1 LSRSL
6 ILHPD
11 RLFPAEPSVRD
22 LARSLYAAVSDLPVV
37 GASRRTDPEAFAADR
52 PFANATDLI
61 VANDPAVHRL
71 LHSQGVDLK
80 QLGAPG
86 EEEPSLAIP
95 RKAWR
100 LFAHQA
106 KAFRGTTQ
114 GLWLDQVFS
123 QVFGLSV
130 RLDDETA
137 DLYYDTIGEAL
148 AKPAFRPRALA
159 DRLNIE
165 QIATPTCPTQP
176 LDAFGQLA
184 QSGWNGRLVP
194 TYEPDAVID
203 VDDERFDGA
212 MSDFAAATGED
223 VYTWRG
229 YLKAHRKRRAQFIAL
244 GAKASVHRHPTAA
257 TADLAPSHAA
267 ALFATIVSGRA
278 TGQEPELFRA
288 QMLTEMAR
296 MSLDDGLVMTLR
308 TGAFSN
314 HDRALF
320 RDHGRDRGADI
331 PRVAEYVQA
340 LRPLLN
346 LYGADPRLVLV
357 VQASDDA
364 ALARELA
371 PMAGHYAALRLAPGA
386 TFFDGPD
393 ALRRFREMTV
403 ETAGFANSTGFS
415 DEAASIL
422 SLAPRHDMARRSDC
436 GWLAGLVAQHRLTED
451 DAHEIAR
458 DLAYGAARP
467 PRRLDGPTPKLL
479 SQSA

>member
-11 RLFPAEPSVRD
+11 RLLPADPIVRD
-22 LARSLYAAVSDLPVV
+22 IARSLYGAVADLPVS
-37 GASRRTDPEAFAADR
+37 GASRRIDPETFAADR
-52 PFANATDLI
+52 PFANACDLI

-86 EEEPSLAIP
+86 EDEPFLAIP

-100 LFAHQA
+100 LFARHA

-123 QVFGLSV
+123 EVFGLSV
-130 RLDDETA
+130 HLEADTA

-148 AKPAFRPRALA
+148 AKPAFRPRALT

-165 QIATPTCPTQP
+165 RIAVPTCPTQS
-176 LDAFGQLA
+176 LDAYGAMA
-184 QSGWNGRLVP
+184 QAGWSGRLAP

-212 MSDFAAATGED
+212 MSDFALATGED
-223 VYTWRG
+223 VYSWRG
-229 YLKAHRKRRAQFIAL
+229 YLRAHRKRRAQFIAL

-267 ALFATIVSGRA
+267 ALFRTIVSGRA

-288 QMLTEMAR
+288 QMLTELAR

-331 PRVAEYVQA
+331 PRATDYVTA

-346 LYGADPRLVLV
+346 LYGADRRLTLV
-357 VQASDDA
+357 VRASDEA
-364 ALARELA
+364 ALSRELA
-371 PMAGHYAALRLAPGA
+371 PMAGHYPALKLAPGA
-386 TFFDGPD
+386 AFFDGPD
-393 ALRRFREMTV
+393 SLRRFREITV
-403 ETAGFANSTGFS
+403 ETAGFANAAAFS
-415 DEAASIL
+415 DEASTIL

-451 DAHEIAR
+451 DAREIAT

-467 PRRLDGPTPKLL
+467 QRRLDGPAPKLL
-479 SQSA
+479 PQSA

>member
-1 LSRSL
+1 LPRPL

-11 RLFPAEPSVRD
+11 RLLPADPAVRD
-22 LARSLYAAVSDLPVV
+22 IARALYGMIADLPVV
-37 GASRRTDPEAFAADR
+37 GASRRADPEAFAADL
-52 PFANATDLI
+52 PFANACELI

-80 QLGAPG
+80 QLGASG
-86 EEEPSLAIP
+86 EDEPFLAIP

-100 LFAHQA
+100 LFARHA
-106 KAFRGTTQ
+106 CAFRGTAQ
-114 GLWLDQVFS
+114 GQWLDQVFS
-123 QVFGLSV
+123 EVFGLTV
-130 RLDDETA
+130 RLDQDTA

-148 AKPAFRPRALA
+148 AKPAFRPRALVE
-159 DRLNIE
+159 RLNIE
-165 QIATPTCPTQP
+165 HIAVPTCPTQA
-176 LDAFGQLA
+176 LDAYSTLA
-184 QSGWNGRLVP
+184 QAGWGGRFAP

-212 MSDFAAATGED
+212 MSAFALATGED
-223 VYTWRG
+223 VYNWRG

-244 GAKASVHRHPTAA
+244 GARASVHRHPTAA

-267 ALFATIVSGRA
+267 ALFRTIVSGRA

-308 TGAFSN
+308 TGSFSN

-331 PRVAEYVQA
+331 PKAAEYVQA

-357 VQASDDA
+357 VQASDEA
-364 ALARELA
+364 ALSRELA
-371 PMAGHYAALRLAPGA
+371 PMAGHYPALKLAPGA

-403 ETAGFANSTGFS
+403 ETAGFANSTGFN
-415 DEAASIL
+415 DEAATVL
-422 SLAPRHDMARRSDC
+422 SVAARHDIARRSDC
-436 GWLAGLVAQHRLTED
+436 AWLAGLVAQHRMSED
-451 DAHEIAR
+451 DAREIAA
-458 DLAYGAARP
+458 DLAYGATRP
-467 PRRLDGPTPKLL
+467 PRRLDGPTPRLL
-479 SQSA
+479 SQPA